1 MKAFIQFKSA
11 AHGIELSHVL
21 PGFMPLK
28 TAAELSHV
36 FPGLMP
42 LKKAQKICAIYP
54 NHIFV
59 KCS

>member
-28 TAAELSHV
+28 
-36 FPGLMP
+36 
-42 LKKAQKICAIYP
+42 KAQKICAIYP